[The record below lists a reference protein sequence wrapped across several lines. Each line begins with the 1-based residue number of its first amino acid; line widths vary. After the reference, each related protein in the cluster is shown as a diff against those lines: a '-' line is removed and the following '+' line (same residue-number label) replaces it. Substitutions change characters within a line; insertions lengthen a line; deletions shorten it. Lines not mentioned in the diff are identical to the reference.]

1 MFSFFQHILPKKE
14 EKLDVIICSS
24 LLKGIHAAVAGRDP
38 MRILF
43 TILLAL
49 SAHALVLPFS
59 PASAKRTRSAT
70 PTLAASED
78 DEEDCPSDDII
89 NAAYAK

>member
-1 MFSFFQHILPKKE
+1 MP
-14 EKLDVIICSS
+14 
-24 LLKGIHAAVAGRDP
+24 IHAAVAGRDP

-43 TILLAL
+43 AILLVL
-49 SAHALVLPFS
+49 STHALVLPFS